1 MTGLVGCSAPG
12 AGSPVEATPPSAPGC
27 APVEATEW
35 VADEGAASLGVHVEV
50 PRPQR
55 WQSRPEDAARLLA
68 AGRRAEQSEGESA
81 RPQSAVVLTGPVQ
94 GADAQ
99 PPIAVATVSDVTA
112 DIDGRSPD
120 DYLDYQF
127 EVVDDLATQGQHVDK
142 QPPTTLCGFP
152 ARSHVLLDSPRG
164 RRVFNIM
171 ALVPAAG
178 RSYRVDLGVAPFG
191 ATDTALRDEIAL
203 VLAGV
208 RIRAGVSGT
217 AM

>member
-1 MTGLVGCSAPG
+1 M
-12 AGSPVEATPPSAPGC
+12 
-27 APVEATEW
+27 
-35 VADEGAASLGVHVEV
+35 
-50 PRPQR
+50 
-55 WQSRPEDAARLLA
+55 
-68 AGRRAEQSEGESA
+68 
-81 RPQSAVVLTGPVQ
+81 VLTGPVQ

-127 EVVDDLATQGQHVDK
+127 EALDDLATQGQHVDK
-142 QPPTTLCGFP
+142 QPPTTFCSFP

-164 RRVFNIM
+164 RKVFNIM

-191 ATDTALRDEIAL
+191 TTDTALRDEIAL